1 MNNIIIE
8 NIIDNGGKSHR
19 ELTVRIWMA
28 KELSKKV
35 EVRGGIRELKF
46 GAINSEKME
55 SMPKFSV
62 RDMLVKKIN
71 RKIEKFLK

>member
-1 MNNIIIE
+1 MDDIIIE
-8 NIIDNGGKSHR
+8 DIINNRGKSHR
-19 ELTVRIWMA
+19 ELTVRIRIP
-28 KELSKKV
+28 KEFSKKV
-35 EVRGGIRELKF
+35 EVRGGIRKLKF

-55 SMPKFSV
+55 SMQKFSV

>member
-1 MNNIIIE
+1 
-8 NIIDNGGKSHR
+8 
-19 ELTVRIWMA
+19 MA